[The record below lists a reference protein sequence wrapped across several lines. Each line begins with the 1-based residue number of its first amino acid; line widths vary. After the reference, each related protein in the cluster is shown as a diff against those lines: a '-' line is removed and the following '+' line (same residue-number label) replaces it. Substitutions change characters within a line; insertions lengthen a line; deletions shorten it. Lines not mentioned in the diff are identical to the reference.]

1 MKSAIILFFALAGLA
16 LAEAPKPERLVKC
29 EGLLGLDPSF
39 NEVTRLLASGWTVK
53 HITAYGA
60 NNVAVVL
67 SPPSAEWEAYEAEL
81 ARQKREAAAAAREQ
95 RTKATAVEKGN
106 P

>member
-1 MKSAIILFFALAGLA
+1 MKAILLFFTLAGLA
-16 LAEAPKPERLVKC
+16 LAQAPKAERLVKC

-60 NNVAVVL
+60 NSVVVVL
-67 SPPSAEWEAYEAEL
+67 TPPSAEWEAYEAEQ
-81 ARQKREAAAAAREQ
+81 AKQKREAAAAAREQ
-95 RTKATAVEKGN
+95 RVKATAVEKGK